1 MLKQYSPLALTFARA
16 QAKKV
21 SSVKTYLSSSSP
33 LSFDLE
39 SAHTFSIPSP
49 DYDYLGCS
57 FVTGM
62 NGSDIVVK
70 KMTGVA
76 GSFQRELKASKQS
89 FIGCTLETL
98 DGEVV
103 PSYANTQLIVN
114 AMKRRWAASGQLELT
129 FCDDRQKDAL
139 RNIISLAASIDDAD
153 LDDAA

>member
-21 SSVKTYLSSSSP
+21 SSVKTYLSSSP
-33 LSFDLE
+33 LSLDLE
-39 SAHTFSIPSP
+39 TAHTFSIASP

-70 KMTGVA
+70 QIRGVA
-76 GSFQRELKASKQS
+76 GSFQREMKASGQS
-89 FIGCTLETL
+89 FLGCELESL

-103 PSYANTQLIVN
+103 PSYANAQLIVS
-114 AMKRRWAASGQLELT
+114 AMNRRWASNGQLELT
-129 FCDDRQKDAL
+129 FCNERQ
-139 RNIISLAASIDDAD
+139 RD
-153 LDDAA
+153 LLFTIK